1 MYIHFFLVLHSVV
14 VHMLMSHA
22 EMCECSSCVR
32 RVNNQ
37 DMNTGS
43 DYSNSFAFV
52 KTFICPGCTFIVY
65 CCRVSKKIGIFWFWI
80 IVMCLCILLA
90 YSVCG
95 LNKKGFCETNQLWII
110 VCTQVYMVVL
120 DLRIC
125 TDGYYIECEQT
136 SKKVS
141 TLSFSLF
148 SRKVCSKCIAKVRI
162 AILCVQRYCH
172 YFFFLCHR
180 VSPPRKTV
188 LMTIRFG
195 MFACFAGISQSMRA
209 APPFLIIKKWTC
221 KFSIDIAWTA
231 GAHSACASCL
241 Q

>member
-1 MYIHFFLVLHSVV
+1 MYTHFLLVLHSVI

-110 VCTQVYMVVL
+110 VCTQVYGGIRSTYMYRL
-120 DLRIC
+120 ILYR
-125 TDGYYIECEQT
+125 GWT
-136 SKKVS
+136 SLQEGFN
-141 TLSFSLF
+141 T
-148 SRKVCSKCIAKVRI
+148 
-162 AILCVQRYCH
+162 
-172 YFFFLCHR
+172 FFF
-180 VSPPRKTV
+180 SP
-188 LMTIRFG
+188 F
-195 MFACFAGISQSMRA
+195 
-209 APPFLIIKKWTC
+209 
-221 KFSIDIAWTA
+221 
-231 GAHSACASCL
+231 
-241 Q
+241 